1 MVKATIERRRW
12 SRAELAGLVGVAPK
26 TLAAWSKLPSFP
38 APNTQDRFC
47 GVEFLLWWLEKKASK
62 FVGDQFRQK
71 LGIPVSAL
79 PTEPVSEE
87 DEFRTRQLRAKALQ
101 SELQLEA
108 EQKSLV
114 RVADVLTY
122 VEAVTRSL
130 RAGCEVLQRRFGEE
144 ASEILERAISEAET
158 ELKRLN

>member
-1 MVKATIERRRW
+1 VVKATIERRRW

-26 TLAAWSKLPSFP
+26 TLAAWSKFPSFP
-38 APNTQDRFC
+38 VPDNQDRFC
-47 GVEFLLWWLEKKASK
+47 GVEFLLWWVERKAAK
-62 FVGDQFRQK
+62 AVTDQFRAK
-71 LGIPVSAL
+71 LSIEVSAASA
-79 PTEPVSEE
+79 EPVSQE

-101 SELQLEA
+101 AELALES

-114 RVADVLTY
+114 RVADVQQHI
-122 VEAVTRSL
+122 EAVTRSL

-144 ASEILERAISEAET
+144 ASEILERAIAEAES